1 MRLHSDVIE
10 YARYV
15 KELFGVDVLYSDS
28 DKKLDTHKF
37 DVSVDSAMERIDADA
52 LYFFAA

>member
-1 MRLHSDVIE
+1 M
-10 YARYV
+10 

-37 DVSVDSAMERIDADA
+37 DVSVDSAMERIKEIY
-52 LYFFAA
+52 LG

>member
-1 MRLHSDVIE
+1 M
-10 YARYV
+10 

-52 LYFFAA
+52 LYFLQHKI